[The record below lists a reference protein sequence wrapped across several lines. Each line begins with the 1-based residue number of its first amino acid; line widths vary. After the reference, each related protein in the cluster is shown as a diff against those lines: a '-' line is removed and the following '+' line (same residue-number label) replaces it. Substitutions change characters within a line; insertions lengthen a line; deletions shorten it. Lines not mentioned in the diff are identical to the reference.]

1 MVKEAGGNPNTVK
14 VVDVGFDLV
23 PALITKKV
31 DAVTG
36 AYINHEVPVMR
47 HEGHEPAYFNP
58 ADYGVPN
65 YHELVFVTGDKTLK
79 KIKRRCKL
87 SYVVRKG
94 YDFMKK
100 TQMKH

>member
-1 MVKEAGGNPNTVK
+1 
-14 VVDVGFDLV
+14 
-23 PALITKKV
+23 
-31 DAVTG
+31 
-36 AYINHEVPVMR
+36 MR

-79 KIKRRCKL
+79 KDKEGRKPFTWGE
-87 SYVVRKG
+87 KG

-100 TQMKH
+100 TLMKH

>member
-1 MVKEAGGNPNTVK
+1 M
-14 VVDVGFDLV
+14 
-23 PALITKKV
+23 

-79 KIKRRCKL
+79 KR
-87 SYVVRKG
+87 
-94 YDFMKK
+94 
-100 TQMKH
+100 

>member
-1 MVKEAGGNPNTVK
+1 M
-14 VVDVGFDLV
+14 
-23 PALITKKV
+23 

-79 KIKRRCKL
+79 KIKKLCKL
-87 SYVVRKG
+87 SCVVRKG

>member
-1 MVKEAGGNPNTVK
+1 MVKEAGGNPDTVK

-23 PALITKKV
+23 PALITKSGCGN
-31 DAVTG
+31 G

-79 KIKRRCKL
+79 KDKEALQAFLR
-87 SYVVRKG
+87 G
-94 YDFMKK
+94 TKK
-100 TQMKH
+100 VMIS